1 VKVVTEQPLHI
12 ELRRATSGDA
22 EMIFRWRNEPFI
34 VARST
39 SQKLVTWDEHRAWY
53 EATLLRDDRLI
64 LIAEQVGG
72 AIGLARFDRVDAAS
86 CVISVYLLE
95 EFTGRGLGVETIRRS
110 CDALFDQWDVEQI
123 IACVRFDNR
132 EGRSGFLKAGF
143 MEVANGGGCADEH
156 FSLILRRE
164 DAGAASRKREL

>member
-1 VKVVTEQPLHI
+1 VNKKPLNI
-12 ELRRATSGDA
+12 ELRPAAPGDA
-22 EMIFRWRNEPFI
+22 EMIFRWRNDPFI

-39 SQKLVTWDEHRAWY
+39 SQKLVAWDEHRVWY
-53 EATLLRDDRLI
+53 NATLLRDDRLI
-64 LIAEQVGG
+64 LIAEQEGVP
-72 AIGLARFDRVDAAS
+72 IGLARFDRVDAAS

-95 EFTGRGLGVETIRRS
+95 EFTGRGLGVETIWRS
-110 CDALFDQWDVEQI
+110 CDALFGEWDVEQI

-143 MEVANGGGCADEH
+143 MEVVKGGGCADEH